1 MDERIPPHSDDA
13 ERSVLGSVMQSK
25 EASFD
30 VLELLTPEDFYS
42 EINKEIF
49 SAVRELN
56 KESSPVDALTV
67 SEELKKR
74 KNVWGKSCENK

>member
-25 EASFD
+25 EALFD

-49 SAVRELN
+49 SGIGDRRM
-56 KESSPVDALTV
+56 
-67 SEELKKR
+67 EE
-74 KNVWGKSCENK
+74 